1 MKKILLFFIIVFLIV
16 GSYFFAVGYRIELN
30 NFHFF
35 GNLNFIGSE
44 NGNQYV
50 TMPTNNT
57 FNPNEL
63 ALYEYKDEDLEKI
76 FTFAYGG
83 VHLIHDEILGI
94 TSKSIF
100 GEKEF
105 QRIDVETRE
114 ITDIVYAGE
123 IKTHIDLGG
132 FFEVIDDDEDVIIIH
147 QKYSDYIDGNY
158 VFEQYVYVID
168 KQLNE
173 FTHMYI
179 LDDYG
184 ETHSGTANDLL
195 LEDGQIIFVTD
206 QSSTS
211 ETVIIIDYKTNQVEI
226 TAQNQLGM
234 ALYLNEKYCV
244 VSIDHR
250 FNYTC
255 KTIPEENVDSVLD
268 LLLESYRKYEE
279 LFYDGKYIFLQER
292 NFLKVYNLNGELVR
306 ENELEF
312 YDKYIMNEKQE
323 IIYIDK
329 YIQGN
334 FIIRIV
340 FEVVNYD
347 LLEDNEIKRSKSF
360 RIITKYEYHDG
371 DV

>member
-1 MKKILLFFIIVFLIV
+1 MKKILLLFVIVFLIV
-16 GSYFFAVGYRIELN
+16 GSYLFAVGYRIELY

-35 GNLNFIGSE
+35 GNLNHIGSE
-44 NGNQYV
+44 NGNQYL
-50 TMPTNNT
+50 TMSTNNSS
-57 FNPNEL
+57 NPNEL

-76 FTFAYGG
+76 FTFSYGG

-94 TSKSIF
+94 TSKSF
-100 GEKEF
+100 HGEKEF
-105 QRIDVETRE
+105 QRIDIETRE
-114 ITDIVYAGE
+114 ITNIVYEGE
-123 IKTHIDLGG
+123 IKNHIDLGG

-147 QKYSDYIDGNY
+147 QKYSDYIDGDY

-179 LDDYG
+179 LEDYG
-184 ETHSGTANDLL
+184 ETHSGTTNDLL
-195 LEDGQIIFVTD
+195 LEEGQIIFVTD

-211 ETVIIIDYKTNQVEI
+211 KTVIIIDYKTNQVEI
-226 TAQNQLGM
+226 TTQDQYGM

-268 LLLESYRKYEE
+268 LLLGAYRKYEK
-279 LFYDGKYIFLQER
+279 LFYDGKYIYLQER
-292 NFLKVYNLNGELVR
+292 NFLEVYNLNGEIVR

-312 YDKYIMNEKQE
+312 YGKFIMNDNQE

-340 FEVVNYD
+340 FEVVTYD
-347 LLEDNEIKRSKSF
+347 ILDDIEIKHSKSF
-360 RIITKYEYHDG
+360 RIIARYDYDDG